1 MPELPEVETVRR
13 GLVPIMEGSCIERIE
28 VRRTDLRFGV
38 PDDFAQRLEGRKL
51 EKLGRRAK
59 YLVGE
64 FDDGTI
70 LLVHLGMAGRMLID
84 NYPKHYSAPK
94 LSNSTNFTRKHEHI
108 VFYLDSGA
116 AVRFYD
122 PRRFGLMVLTDRES
136 FKNHQLIR
144 HLGPEPLNHDFTGD
158 VLARALCRKK
168 TQIKAALLDQRVVA
182 GIGNIYACEAL
193 FSAGISPRRIASNVK
208 GLRAS
213 RLVQSIQNVLLQAID
228 AGGSSIND
236 HLLPSGDLGYFQHSF
251 NVYDRAGYACPKCN
265 SDRLIKK
272 IKQFGRSTFYC
283 PNCQR

>member
-1 MPELPEVETVRR
+1 MYFQN
-13 GLVPIMEGSCIERIE
+13 I
-28 VRRTDLRFGV
+28 
-38 PDDFAQRLEGRKL
+38 
-51 EKLGRRAK
+51 AK
-59 YLVGE
+59 NKKKN
-64 FDDGTI
+64 I
-70 LLVHLGMAGRMLID
+70 KNLLM
-84 NYPKHYSAPK
+84 
-94 LSNSTNFTRKHEHI
+94 
-108 VFYLDSGA
+108 
-116 AVRFYD
+116 
-122 PRRFGLMVLTDRES
+122 
-136 FKNHQLIR
+136 
-144 HLGPEPLNHDFTGD
+144 
-158 VLARALCRKK
+158 
-168 TQIKAALLDQRVVA
+168 DQFFVS